1 MSVYRRHKEKN
12 FTCIDNHL
20 FEDKTLSMKA
30 KGLLATILSL
40 PDNWKYSVNGLA
52 SLFSDGRDAVN
63 GAINELIDHGY
74 IVRTKSVNEFGMF
87 EGYIYDIYEKPQT
100 ENGKV
105 ADIPFTE
112 EPNTVKP
119 FTDNSAL
126 SNTNILNTNI
136 SNTNSIN
143 ILGEPKKSKFVPP
156 TLEEVFA
163 YCLERQN
170 GINPQHFIDYY
181 EARGWELS
189 KGRKVRDWRACVRT
203 WESNAKQRRDNQ
215 NTGNPFDGIE

>member
-1 MSVYRRHKEKN
+1 MSVYRRHKK
-12 FTCIDNHL
+12 TDYSVIDNCV
-20 FEDKTLSMKA
+20 FKDKELTLKA
-30 KGLLATILSL
+30 KGLLSTILSL
-40 PDNWKYSVNGLA
+40 PDDWKYSIEGLA
-52 SLFSDGRDAVN
+52 SLCADGTTSVTSAL
-63 GAINELIDHGY
+63 NELISKGY
-74 IVRTKSVNEFGMF
+74 IVRTRSNDESGRFN
-87 EGYIYDIYEKPQT
+87 GYIYDIYEKPQKPCLENPITADTIT
-100 ENGKV
+100 EN
-105 ADIPFTE
+105 PTQ
-112 EPNTVKP
+112 
-119 FTDNSAL
+119 L
-126 SNTNILNTNI
+126 NTNISNTNI

-203 WESNAKQRRDNQ
+203 WESNAKQRQTNQ